1 MDVIEELAQAVR
13 DMYVLTV
20 SSGVLTDLRRDRFP
34 PLSAHQRRCVLQRF
48 CSPRRELNLEPVSM
62 DWRNRLDALRLPA
75 YV

>member
-34 PLSAHQRRCVLQRF
+34 PLSAHQRRRVLQRF
-48 CSPRRELNLEPVSM
+48 CSPRRELNLELVSM